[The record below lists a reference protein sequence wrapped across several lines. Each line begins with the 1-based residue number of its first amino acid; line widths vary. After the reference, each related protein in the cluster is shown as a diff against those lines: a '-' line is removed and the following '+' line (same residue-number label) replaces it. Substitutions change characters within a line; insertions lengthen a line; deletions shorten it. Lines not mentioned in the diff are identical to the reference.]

1 MLKTLQ
7 LLFILFLSISVY
19 SQTNTSTD
27 AIALKIPQASTYSS
41 KGISD
46 YIKQNFSS
54 ETDRIRAIYVWI
66 ASNINYDMA
75 RLLARTSN
83 TLSKQSVEDVLKTRA
98 AVCHGYVDLFVEL
111 CKEVGIKATLVG
123 GYTKRGN
130 TITQI
135 PHAWVGA
142 EIGGNWYF
150 FDPTWGAGHMQNN
163 QFVKS
168 FSNTF
173 YMVSPADMIKSHMPF
188 DLIFQFLNHPIT
200 NKEFEEGK
208 TAINTAKPFF
218 NFNDSLKQFA
228 LLSQP
233 EQLRAEARR
242 MEANGV
248 VNDLMLERLNHLKK
262 GIQSFTSKDIY
273 DEAANSFNRAVGMYN
288 KYIGHKNKYFSD
300 IDDNNLRQMID
311 SVSLYAN
318 KSRTLLSSMT
328 PKDEAERQMLLSTHQ
343 NIEKFQN
350 AVKADKDFVTK
361 YISTDKA
368 SRKQLFIRK

>member
-7 LLFILFLSISVY
+7 ILFLLLFSISVY
-19 SQTNTSTD
+19 SQTNASVD
-27 AIALKIPQASTYSS
+27 ALALKIPQPSTYST
-41 KGISD
+41 KGISE

-66 ASNINYDMA
+66 ANNINYDMA
-75 RLLARTSN
+75 RLLARTASSP
-83 TLSKQSVEDVLKTRA
+83 LKQSVEDVLKTRA

-111 CKEVGIKATLVG
+111 CKDVGIKATLVG

-130 TITQI
+130 TIPQI

-188 DLIFQFLNHPIT
+188 DPMFQFLNHPIS
-200 NKEFEEGK
+200 NKEFVEGK
-208 TAINTAKPFF
+208 TGINTAKPYF
-218 NFNDSLKQFA
+218 NYNDTLKQFA
-228 LLSQP
+228 FLSLP
-233 EQLRAEARR
+233 EQLKAEARR
-242 MEANGV
+242 LEANGV
-248 VNDLMLERLNHLKK
+248 VNNLILERLDHLKK

-288 KYIGHKNKYFSD
+288 KYIGHKNKFFSD

-311 SVSLYAN
+311 SVSVYAN
-318 KSRTLLSSMT
+318 RSRTLLLTMT
-328 PKDEAERQMLLSTHQ
+328 PKDEAEKQMLSSTHQ

-350 AVKADKDFVTK
+350 AVKADKDFVAK

-368 SRKQLFIRK
+368 LRRQLFIRK